1 MFKNTL
7 RALISYILITVISV
21 LMMLSLKKLDNP
33 LVLRIVMIIYSIVI
47 LMLFYL
53 SGFLVNTKYR
63 KNKALK
69 SYNLIIFIGLIIF
82 IASLILSKFYI
93 SLILSKFYI
102 KAELFTEKYFIF
114 NIMNQAMYLV
124 LKSFFIPVNAITSF
138 IAFLMTKLLYS
149 LGVHSK
155 YKLRK

>member
-7 RALISYILITVISV
+7 RALISYILITVVSV

-33 LVLRIVMIIYSIVI
+33 LVLRIVMIIYSLVL

-53 SGFLVNTKYR
+53 SGFLVNTRYR
-63 KNKALK
+63 KNKSLK

-82 IASLILSKFYI
+82 IA

-124 LKSFFIPVNAITSF
+124 LKSFFVTVNAITSF
-138 IAFLMTKLLYS
+138 IAFLLTKLLYS
-149 LGVHSK
+149 LGVNSK

>member
-21 LMMLSLKKLDNP
+21 LMMLSLKKLNNP
-33 LVLRIVMIIYSIVI
+33 LILRIVMIIYSIVI

-93 SLILSKFYI
+93 

-124 LKSFFIPVNAITSF
+124 LESFFIPVNAITSF
-138 IAFLMTKLLYS
+138 IAFLLTKLLYS
-149 LGVHSK
+149 LGVHNK

>member
-1 MFKNTL
+1 MFKNTM
-7 RALISYILITVISV
+7 RALLSYILITVISV

-33 LVLRIVMIIYSIVI
+33 LVLRIVMIIYSLVL

-53 SGFLVNTKYR
+53 SGFLVNTRYR

-82 IASLILSKFYI
+82 IA

-124 LKSFFIPVNAITSF
+124 LKSFFIPVNAITSL

>member
-33 LVLRIVMIIYSIVI
+33 LILRIVMIIYSLVL
-47 LMLFYL
+47 LMLLYL
-53 SGFLVNTKYR
+53 SGFLVNTRYR

-82 IASLILSKFYI
+82 IA

-138 IAFLMTKLLYS
+138 IAFLLTKLLYS

>member
-33 LVLRIVMIIYSIVI
+33 LVLRIVMIIYSLVI

-53 SGFLVNTKYR
+53 SGFLVNTRYR

-69 SYNLIIFIGLIIF
+69 SYNLIIFVGLIIF

-93 SLILSKFYI
+93 
-102 KAELFTEKYFIF
+102 KAELYTEKYFIF

>member
-33 LVLRIVMIIYSIVI
+33 LVLRIVMIIYSLVI

-53 SGFLVNTKYR
+53 SGFLVNTRYR

-69 SYNLIIFIGLIIF
+69 SYNLIIFIGLVIF
-82 IASLILSKFYI
+82 IA

>member
-7 RALISYILITVISV
+7 RALLSYILITVISV

-33 LVLRIVMIIYSIVI
+33 LVLRIVMIIYSLVL

-53 SGFLVNTKYR
+53 SGFLVNTRYR

-82 IASLILSKFYI
+82 IA

-138 IAFLMTKLLYS
+138 IAFLLTKLLYS
-149 LGVHSK
+149 LGVNSK

>member
-33 LVLRIVMIIYSIVI
+33 LVLRIVMIIYSLVI

-53 SGFLVNTKYR
+53 SGFLVNTRYR

-82 IASLILSKFYI
+82 IA

-138 IAFLMTKLLYS
+138 IAFLITKLLYS

>member
-7 RALISYILITVISV
+7 RALVSYILITVISV

-33 LVLRIVMIIYSIVI
+33 LVLRIVMIIYSLVL

-53 SGFLVNTKYR
+53 SGFLVNTRYR

-82 IASLILSKFYI
+82 IA

-149 LGVHSK
+149 LGVNSK

>member
-33 LVLRIVMIIYSIVI
+33 LILRIIMIIYSIVI

-53 SGFLVNTKYR
+53 SGFLVNTRYR

-82 IASLILSKFYI
+82 IA

-138 IAFLMTKLLYS
+138 IAFLLTKLLYS

>member
-21 LMMLSLKKLDNP
+21 LMMLSLKKLNNP
-33 LVLRIVMIIYSIVI
+33 LILRIVMIIYSIVI

-93 SLILSKFYI
+93 

-138 IAFLMTKLLYS
+138 IAFLLTKLLYS
-149 LGVHSK
+149 LGVHNK

>member
-33 LVLRIVMIIYSIVI
+33 LVLRIVIIIYSLVI

-53 SGFLVNTKYR
+53 SGFLVNTRYR

-82 IASLILSKFYI
+82 IA

>member
-7 RALISYILITVISV
+7 RALLSYILITVISV
-21 LMMLSLKKLDNP
+21 LMMLSLKKLDNT
-33 LVLRIVMIIYSIVI
+33 LVLRIVMIIYSLVL

-53 SGFLVNTKYR
+53 SGFLVNTRYR

-82 IASLILSKFYI
+82 IA

>member
-21 LMMLSLKKLDNP
+21 LMMLSLKKLDNT
-33 LVLRIVMIIYSIVI
+33 LVLRIVMIIYSLVL

-53 SGFLVNTKYR
+53 SGFLVNTRYR

-82 IASLILSKFYI
+82 IA

>member
-7 RALISYILITVISV
+7 RALLSYILITVISV
-21 LMMLSLKKLDNP
+21 LMMLSLKNLDNP
-33 LVLRIVMIIYSIVI
+33 LVLRIVMIIYSLVI
-47 LMLFYL
+47 LMLFFL
-53 SGFLVNTKYR
+53 SGFLVNTRYR

-82 IASLILSKFYI
+82 IA

-138 IAFLMTKLLYS
+138 IAFLMTKLLCS

>member
-1 MFKNTL
+1 MFKNTM

-33 LVLRIVMIIYSIVI
+33 LVLRIVMIIYSLVI

-53 SGFLVNTKYR
+53 SGFLVNTRYR

-93 SLILSKFYI
+93 

-114 NIMNQAMYLV
+114 NIMNQAMFLV

-138 IAFLMTKLLYS
+138 IAFLLTKLLYS

>member
-7 RALISYILITVISV
+7 RALFSYILITVISV

-33 LVLRIVMIIYSIVI
+33 LVLRIVMIIYSLVL

-53 SGFLVNTKYR
+53 SGFLVNTRYR

-82 IASLILSKFYI
+82 IA

-138 IAFLMTKLLYS
+138 IAFLLTKLLYS

-155 YKLRK
+155 YKLRKW

>member
-21 LMMLSLKKLDNP
+21 LMMLSLKRLDNP
-33 LVLRIVMIIYSIVI
+33 LVLRIVMIIYSLVL

-53 SGFLVNTKYR
+53 SGFLVNTRYR

-82 IASLILSKFYI
+82 IA

-124 LKSFFIPVNAITSF
+124 LKSFFIPVNAISSF
-138 IAFLMTKLLYS
+138 IAFLLTKLLYS

>member
-33 LVLRIVMIIYSIVI
+33 LVLRIVMIIYSLVL

-53 SGFLVNTKYR
+53 SGFLVNTRYR
-63 KNKALK
+63 KNKVLK

-82 IASLILSKFYI
+82 IA

>member
-33 LVLRIVMIIYSIVI
+33 LVLRIVMIIYSLVI

-53 SGFLVNTKYR
+53 SGFLVNTRYR

-93 SLILSKFYI
+93 
-102 KAELFTEKYFIF
+102 KAELYTEKYFIF

-124 LKSFFIPVNAITSF
+124 LKSFFIPVNANTSF
-138 IAFLMTKLLYS
+138 IAFLMTMLLYS

>member
-1 MFKNTL
+1 MFMNTL

-33 LVLRIVMIIYSIVI
+33 LILRIVMIIYSIVI

-93 SLILSKFYI
+93 

-124 LKSFFIPVNAITSF
+124 LKSFFMPVNAITSF
-138 IAFLMTKLLYS
+138 IAFLLTKLLYS

>member
-33 LVLRIVMIIYSIVI
+33 LVLRIVMIIYSLVI

-53 SGFLVNTKYR
+53 SGFLVNTRYR

-82 IASLILSKFYI
+82 IA

-138 IAFLMTKLLYS
+138 IAFLLTKLLYS

>member
-53 SGFLVNTKYR
+53 SGFLVNTRYR

-82 IASLILSKFYI
+82 IASLII
-93 SLILSKFYI
+93 SKFYI

-138 IAFLMTKLLYS
+138 IAFLLTKLLYS
-149 LGVHSK
+149 LGVNSK

>member
-1 MFKNTL
+1 MFKNTM
-7 RALISYILITVISV
+7 RALLSYILITVISV

-33 LVLRIVMIIYSIVI
+33 LVLRIVMIIYSLVI

-53 SGFLVNTKYR
+53 SGFLVNTRYR

-82 IASLILSKFYI
+82 IA

-138 IAFLMTKLLYS
+138 IAFLLTKLLYS

>member
-7 RALISYILITVISV
+7 RALLSYILITVISV

-33 LVLRIVMIIYSIVI
+33 LVLRIVMIIYSLVL

-53 SGFLVNTKYR
+53 SGFLVNTRYR

-82 IASLILSKFYI
+82 IA

-138 IAFLMTKLLYS
+138 IAFLLTKLLYS

>member
-1 MFKNTL
+1 MFKNTM
-7 RALISYILITVISV
+7 RALFSYILITVISV

-33 LVLRIVMIIYSIVI
+33 LVLRIVMIIYSLVL

-53 SGFLVNTKYR
+53 SGFLVNTRYR

-82 IASLILSKFYI
+82 IA

-124 LKSFFIPVNAITSF
+124 LKSFFMPVNAITSF
-138 IAFLMTKLLYS
+138 IAFLLTKLLYS

>member
-7 RALISYILITVISV
+7 RALLSYILITVISV

-53 SGFLVNTKYR
+53 SGFLVNTRYR

-82 IASLILSKFYI
+82 IA

-138 IAFLMTKLLYS
+138 IAFLLTKLLYS
-149 LGVHSK
+149 LGVNSK

>member
-7 RALISYILITVISV
+7 RALVSYILITVISV

-33 LVLRIVMIIYSIVI
+33 LVLRIVMIIYSLVL

-53 SGFLVNTKYR
+53 SGFLVNTRYR

-82 IASLILSKFYI
+82 IA

-138 IAFLMTKLLYS
+138 IAFLLTKLLYS

>member
-1 MFKNTL
+1 MFKKTL

-33 LVLRIVMIIYSIVI
+33 LILRIVMIIYSLVL

-53 SGFLVNTKYR
+53 SGFLVNTRYR

-82 IASLILSKFYI
+82 IA

>member
-7 RALISYILITVISV
+7 RVLISYILITVISV

-33 LVLRIVMIIYSIVI
+33 LVLRIVMIIYSLVL

-53 SGFLVNTKYR
+53 SGFLVNTRYR

-82 IASLILSKFYI
+82 IA

>member
-1 MFKNTL
+1 MFKNTP

-21 LMMLSLKKLDNP
+21 LMMLSLKNLDNP
-33 LVLRIVMIIYSIVI
+33 LVLRIVMIIYSVVI

-53 SGFLVNTKYR
+53 SGFLVNTRYR

-82 IASLILSKFYI
+82 IASLII
-93 SLILSKFYI
+93 SKFYI

-138 IAFLMTKLLYS
+138 IAFLLTKLLYS
-149 LGVHSK
+149 LGVNSK

>member
-1 MFKNTL
+1 MFKNTM
-7 RALISYILITVISV
+7 RTLISYILITVISV

-33 LVLRIVMIIYSIVI
+33 LVLRIVMIIYSLVL

-53 SGFLVNTKYR
+53 SGFLVNTRYR

-82 IASLILSKFYI
+82 IA

>member
-7 RALISYILITVISV
+7 RALFSYILITVISV

-33 LVLRIVMIIYSIVI
+33 LVLRIVMIIYSLVL

-53 SGFLVNTKYR
+53 SGFLVNTRYR

-82 IASLILSKFYI
+82 IA

-138 IAFLMTKLLYS
+138 IAFLITKLLYS

>member
-33 LVLRIVMIIYSIVI
+33 LVLRIVMIIYSLVL

-53 SGFLVNTKYR
+53 SGFLVNTRYR

-69 SYNLIIFIGLIIF
+69 SYNLIIFIDLIIF
-82 IASLILSKFYI
+82 IA

>member
-33 LVLRIVMIIYSIVI
+33 LVLRIVMIIYSLVI

-82 IASLILSKFYI
+82 IA

-138 IAFLMTKLLYS
+138 IAFLLTKLLYS

>member
-33 LVLRIVMIIYSIVI
+33 LVLRIVMIIYSLVL

-53 SGFLVNTKYR
+53 SGFLVNTRYR

-93 SLILSKFYI
+93 
-102 KAELFTEKYFIF
+102 KAELYTEKYFIF

>member
-33 LVLRIVMIIYSIVI
+33 LVLRIVIIIYSLVI

-53 SGFLVNTKYR
+53 SGFLVNTRYR
-63 KNKALK
+63 KNKVLK

-82 IASLILSKFYI
+82 IA

-124 LKSFFIPVNAITSF
+124 LKSFFIPVNAITSL